1 MIITK
6 LVASTSAALLLTSA
20 AVFVQPGHDA
30 GQDKQFAHAAHSKV
44 FHSNFATMTESER
57 AAYIRQQLATAN
69 ARFP

>member
-1 MIITK
+1 MILTK
-6 LVASTSAALLLTSA
+6 LVASASAALLLTSA
-20 AVFVQPGHDA
+20 AVFVQPGDETQQ
-30 GQDKQFAHAAHSKV
+30 GKKFAHAAHSKA